1 MGAWETFFFSDS
13 FYNFVLVFEFQPSNI
28 QKLIV
33 IMVSSLCRVSAAIKH
48 KKLIYF
54 NTDLGFMKLPFIFD
68 YVSITE
74 HTKGFRL
81 GHRKMTSFLEKLF
94 CL

>member
-13 FYNFVLVFEFQPSNI
+13 FYNFVLVFEFWPSNI

-48 KKLIYF
+48 
-54 NTDLGFMKLPFIFD
+54 
-68 YVSITE
+68 
-74 HTKGFRL
+74 
-81 GHRKMTSFLEKLF
+81 
-94 CL
+94 

>member
-1 MGAWETFFFSDS
+1 
-13 FYNFVLVFEFQPSNI
+13 
-28 QKLIV
+28 
-33 IMVSSLCRVSAAIKH
+33 MVSSLCRVSAAIKH
-48 KKLIYF
+48 LKKFIYF
-54 NTDLGFMKLPFIFD
+54 NTDDLGFMKLPFIFD

-94 CL
+94 